1 MTYTMR
7 TTVTLDSD
15 VASFVKEEVHRTRKS
30 FKSVLNEALRSA
42 LRPRATKLPE
52 LLRPRPL
59 GLAKGIDPCGLSGIA
74 DEMEA
79 ETFLAIEGSK
89 RRRR

>member
-1 MTYTMR
+1 MR

-15 VASFVKEEVHRTRKS
+15 VENFIKEEVHRTRKS

-42 LRPRATKLPE
+42 LCPRGTKLPE
-52 LLRPRPL
+52 LLPPRPL
-59 GLAKGIDPCGLSGIA
+59 GLTTGMDPFGLSGIA

-79 ETFLAIEGSK
+79 ETFLAIEGRPGK
-89 RRRR
+89 RS